1 MPLIKSKSEKAF
13 RKNIAVEVK
22 AGKPVKQAVAIAYS
36 TKRAAPKKMAEG
48 GMASLGGLTSST
60 PSVPQP
66 VTTQGGSSGVLD
78 GGRQLAPALNSV
90 TSDGLAASNPNSAYP
105 VNPNG
110 YKKGGHITTRR
121 VSTGASKKSSNW

>member
-36 TKRAAPKKMAEG
+36 TKRAAPKKMADG

-60 PSVPQP
+60 PSVPNVPVQP
-66 VTTQGGSSGVLD
+66 AADIRQGGYSGQNGAGGPNDFATDGSSIGPL
-78 GGRQLAPALNSV
+78 P
-90 TSDGLAASNPNSAYP
+90 
-105 VNPNG
+105 